1 MSTWNTRLV
10 FSRTPLGCV
19 DRNRDEVGK
28 WIPAGVAPHWGAWI
42 EINGKTPM
50 RNMTLGTALDLCDA
64 LRVSNPRKLLEADK
78 PKESDS
84 K

>member
-1 MSTWNTRLV
+1 MDFRDKISFENRWSFHIVEDHAHSRSRTPLGCVDRNHMSTWNTRLV

-42 EINGKTPM
+42 EINE
-50 RNMTLGTALDLCDA
+50 N
-64 LRVSNPRKLLEADK
+64 
-78 PKESDS
+78 
-84 K
+84 